1 MSARR
6 DKKGPYA
13 GAPVVDTQLDGR
25 EDTVARTP
33 RDDPPDVAGI
43 ERGLARLG
51 DPAAAGGRVSRRHAG
66 RRVPPKVVVRRR
78 LFALAAFGV
87 LVLIGWLLVNTLA
100 GGATPTD
107 YQGTWLTSSNLLGSP
122 KLVITDQSGVWAV
135 TGLDVFGR
143 PDKTVAL
150 SGGKLVA
157 TGTGST
163 GRWQLELQLL
173 DDDHQLIATLSAA
186 GSAPQIDRYTRQ

>member
-6 DKKGPYA
+6 DEDGPYA
-13 GAPVVDTQLDGR
+13 GGPVVEAQLGDR
-25 EDTVARTP
+25 EDAVERAAG
-33 RDDPPDVAGI
+33 DDRSDVAGV

-51 DPAAAGGRVSRRHAG
+51 DAAAADERVSRRRAG
-66 RRVPPKVVVRRR
+66 RRVPPKLIVRRR
-78 LFALAAFGV
+78 IFALAAFGI
-87 LVLIGWLLVNTLA
+87 LVLIGWLLVDTLA
-100 GGATPTD
+100 GSGTPTD

-122 KLVITDQSGVWAV
+122 KLVITNHSGIWAM
-135 TGLDVFGR
+135 TGLDVFGK

-150 SGGKLVA
+150 SSGRLVA
-157 TGTGST
+157 TGTST
-163 GRWQLELQLL
+163 NGRWRLELQLL